1 MNNALEALIE
11 ALKRLPGVGQ
21 KSAQRMAFHLLQ
33 HDRASLARM
42 ADALKAAGERIGHC
56 QRCHTFSENAL
67 CEICSDATRNAS
79 LLCVVESPADQ
90 AALERTGS
98 YAGYYFVLLGRLSPL
113 DGLGTREIGAAEL
126 LARADD
132 GAVRE
137 VILATSFT
145 AEGEATAH
153 VLAEALRSRNIKAT
167 RLARGVPVGSELEYV
182 DLGTIAHALVDRR

>member
-1 MNNALEALIE
+1 VSSLDALID

-33 HDRASLARM
+33 HDRAAMQGLAQ
-42 ADALKAAGERIGHC
+42 ALRAAGEDIKHC
-56 QRCHTFSENAL
+56 QRCHTFSETEL
-67 CEICSDATRNAS
+67 CRVCADPDRDAR

-90 AALERTGS
+90 AALERTAS
-98 YAGYYFVLLGRLSPL
+98 YRGYYFVLLGRLSPL
-113 DGLGTREIGAAEL
+113 DGIGTRDIGVTEL
-126 LARADD
+126 LARALE
-132 GAVRE
+132 GVEE

-153 VLAEALRSRNIKAT
+153 VLAEALRARGIRST

-182 DLGTIAHALVDRR
+182 DLSTIAHALVDRR